1 MDEDGIKITTFF
13 LDSDSDECEVGL
25 LKSLDNTLGMIRP
38 LCVIGYGIR
47 QYDIPLLC
55 IKKQHYSLLL
65 WKLIDMCESAV
76 HIDLYHILKY
86 KGYKKLEDALSSSE
100 FSGLPLRIISEL
112 VPKDRKKKGPEIYR
126 LWREDREKLKK
137 YTQNEVYNM
146 LLLSEKIMSEGFQT
160 R

>member
-1 MDEDGIKITTFF
+1 MLYEELQIKLMKLLKPHWSRVISFDIETRIEDPSRFLKNERILSISLARRVSGKLMDEDGIKITTLF
-13 LDSDSDECEVGL
+13 LDSDNDECEVGL

-76 HIDLYHILKY
+76 HIDLY
-86 KGYKKLEDALSSSE
+86 S
-100 FSGLPLRIISEL
+100 
-112 VPKDRKKKGPEIYR
+112 
-126 LWREDREKLKK
+126 
-137 YTQNEVYNM
+137 YTQVQR
-146 LLLSEKIMSEGFQT
+146 I
-160 R
+160 